1 MGVAIALAWYAVIGL
16 PSIVV
21 LQDHQPS
28 LMTKVHADNGQVMG
42 QFYVERRVLTP
53 LNEVPQHLIN
63 AVIAVE
69 DARFFKH
76 PGLDIRGIFRAAW
89 TNLKRGGKFEG
100 ASTITQQ
107 LARTLFLS
115 PERTFQRK
123 IRELI
128 LALKMEVVLSKAQ
141 ILEMYLNQIYFGHGA
156 YGTVSYTHLTL
167 PTNREV

>member
-1 MGVAIALAWYAVIGL
+1 MTSTPSLSSAHRRHRSLRFLFILVLIAGGLCIGGAIGLAWYAVTGL
-16 PSIVV
+16 PSLVI
-21 LQDHQPS
+21 LHDYQPS
-28 LMTKVHADNGQVMG
+28 LMTKVHADNGQMMG
-42 QFYVERRVLTP
+42 QFYIERRVLAP
-53 LNEVPQHLIN
+53 LDEVPQNLIN

-76 PGLDIRGIFRAAW
+76 PGLDIRGIFRATL

-128 LALKMEVVLSKAQ
+128 LSL
-141 ILEMYLNQIYFGHGA
+141 IHI
-156 YGTVSYTHLTL
+156 
-167 PTNREV
+167 